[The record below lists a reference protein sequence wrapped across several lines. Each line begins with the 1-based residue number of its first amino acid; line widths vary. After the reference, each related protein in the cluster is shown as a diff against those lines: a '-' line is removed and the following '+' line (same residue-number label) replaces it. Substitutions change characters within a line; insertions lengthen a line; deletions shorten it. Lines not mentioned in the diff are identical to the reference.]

1 MNERVSAFLSKHNF
15 VQHID
20 IDTLSK
26 AILSDM
32 RNGISGKDSDE
43 DMILTWTN
51 TPENRIT
58 GKKVIVID
66 AGGPNFRSCLVSFD
80 ENGVPSISELEKTSM
95 PGIEKELSFNEFFNK
110 FADNLEHLKNESD
123 SIGFCFSY
131 PTEIQK
137 DGDGILLG
145 FSKEVKAPEVVGKPV
160 GKSLSDALC
169 ARGWNKPK
177 RISLLNDTVAAL
189 LAGAATA
196 GKGKKRGCKKRI
208 LRKKLNAS
216 KKKTLGSIQL
226 IKERL

>member
-20 IDTLSK
+20 IDSFSK

-32 RNGISGKDSDE
+32 KNGLYGQKADE

-51 TPENRIT
+51 PPEKRIT
-58 GKKVIVID
+58 GKTVIVID
-66 AGGPNFRSCLVSFD
+66 AGGTNFRSCLVTFD
-80 ENGVPSISELEKTSM
+80 ENGVPSISEMEKTSM
-95 PGIEKELSFNEFFNK
+95 PGIEKELSFTEFFDQ
-110 FADNLEHLKNESD
+110 FAKNLEHLKNKAD
-123 SIGFCFSY
+123 SIRFCFSY

-137 DGDGILLG
+137 DGDGVLLG

-160 GKSLSDALC
+160 GKSLSDALV
-169 ARGWNKPK
+169 AHGWNRPK

-196 GKGKKRGCKKRI
+196 K
-208 LRKKLNAS
+208 
-216 KKKTLGSIQL
+216 
-226 IKERL
+226 